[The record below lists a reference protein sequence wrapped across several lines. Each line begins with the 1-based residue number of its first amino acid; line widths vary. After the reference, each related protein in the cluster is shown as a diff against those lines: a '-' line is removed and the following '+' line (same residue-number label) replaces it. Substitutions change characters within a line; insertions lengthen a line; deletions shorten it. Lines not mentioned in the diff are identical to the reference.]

1 MVDEIEKLKYDMNDW
16 HMDGF
21 CCWGQKQK
29 LYRILWA
36 AEEALKDAPYFVG
49 EDEWLKENNH
59 EREVPTITR

>member
-1 MVDEIEKLKYDMNDW
+1 MVEQIEQLKHDMNDW

-21 CCWGQKQK
+21 YCWRQKQK
-29 LYRILWA
+29 LYQILWA

>member
-1 MVDEIEKLKYDMNDW
+1 MIDRIAQIKHDMNDW

-21 CCWGQKQK
+21 YCFEQKKK
-29 LYRILWA
+29 LYRVLWA

-59 EREVPTITR
+59 EREVPKNP

>member
-1 MVDEIEKLKYDMNDW
+1 MVEKIAQLKFDMNDW

-21 CCWGQKQK
+21 YCFEQKKK

-49 EDEWLKENNH
+49 EEEWLKENNN
-59 EREVPTITR
+59 ERQVTKNPQ